1 MQKSQNKVDAARLL
15 IAMPWGIGDAI
26 EVGLSAVDQIRR
38 IDPAGN
44 VEIDLLCNQSQ
55 TEILEED
62 PRIHRL
68 IEVDKR
74 LFPTNE
80 AGTWKRGVFLSPET
94 MKLVEFL
101 HQQDYS
107 AVLPFMFAPVFFYR
121 LHVPVIFLNLK
132 EAWQVRS
139 RLRAFQDTSIQTLI
153 RKIINKYF
161 GVSMPDSQVAAPI
174 PLYICP
180 EHILQAR
187 REIASIKEQALLP
200 QEQSRLLLVT
210 PDTSSEITRPPTSLL
225 AEGIAG
231 ALKRDP
237 SLLVDILPSYT
248 DTYASINVLKALSP
262 AFPGRIFLMPAEPKH
277 PLLELAALIDQSD
290 IFITGDTGA
299 MHLAAAEKK
308 LRQAACE
315 ELTPRNS
322 VKIITLYGGT
332 NPAIHGYP
340 RRAIILGRGRKEQAR
355 LIPGVAKDMYRPNG
369 KNLFD
374 HIDPQQLTNAILSQ

>member
-153 RKIINKYF
+153 RKII
-161 GVSMPDSQVAAPI
+161 
-174 PLYICP
+174 
-180 EHILQAR
+180 
-187 REIASIKEQALLP
+187 
-200 QEQSRLLLVT
+200 
-210 PDTSSEITRPPTSLL
+210 
-225 AEGIAG
+225 
-231 ALKRDP
+231 
-237 SLLVDILPSYT
+237 
-248 DTYASINVLKALSP
+248 
-262 AFPGRIFLMPAEPKH
+262 
-277 PLLELAALIDQSD
+277 
-290 IFITGDTGA
+290 
-299 MHLAAAEKK
+299 
-308 LRQAACE
+308 
-315 ELTPRNS
+315 
-322 VKIITLYGGT
+322 
-332 NPAIHGYP
+332 
-340 RRAIILGRGRKEQAR
+340 
-355 LIPGVAKDMYRPNG
+355 
-369 KNLFD
+369 
-374 HIDPQQLTNAILSQ
+374 